1 MALTV
6 QLKDSW
12 IGDSVEQYQK
22 TTKKVSEVINSVL
35 YRPLGFPLVLLG
47 KKLQL
52 TPNFF
57 TTLSL
62 ISMLISAYMYSQN
75 MIYWAAI
82 LLFVKQILDCVDGSL
97 ARLTNQFSKFG
108 GLYDFLGDIMGFIA
122 VTLGMAYTISKLQN
136 NSIYYL
142 YYILMA
148 ISVAVGT
155 FMFNTAKSQYLKT
168 LSGKK
173 DPVVSSPQK
182 ISSKSIVLLKKLLK
196 MPVDLFQ
203 YITKFPDIS
212 SPMYSSIDRHYLP
225 KIEKEEAF
233 EKYFSPL
240 MNLWSFIAGGASITL
255 IVILTL
261 FDAVNLIIIVLPIG
275 ILSMIVLLSYIQR
288 QVAQK
293 FKWKY
298 QV

>member
-6 QLKDSW
+6 QIEDSW
-12 IGDSVEQYQK
+12 IDISDEYKK

-47 KKLQL
+47 KKLKL

-62 ISMLISAYMYSQN
+62 ISILISAFFYSQN

-97 ARLTNQFSKFG
+97 ARLTKQFTRFG
-108 GLYDFLGDIMGFIA
+108 GLYDFLGDIVGFIA
-122 VTLGMAYTISKLQN
+122 MTLCMGYAMSTSEN

-148 ISVAVGT
+148 ISIAIGT
-155 FMFNTAKSQYLKT
+155 LMFNTAKSQYLET

-173 DPVVSSPQK
+173 DPVKKSPQK
-182 ISSKSIVLLKKLLK
+182 SSSKLITLLKKLLN

-203 YITKFPDIS
+203 NLTKFPDIS
-212 SPMYSSIDRHYLP
+212 VPMYSSIDRHFLP
-225 KIEKEEAF
+225 EIEKVDAF
-233 EKYFSPL
+233 EKYFTPL
-240 MNLWSFIAGGASITL
+240 MKSWSFIAGGASITL

-261 FDAVNLIIIVLPIG
+261 FDAVNLIFIVLPFS
-275 ILSMIVLLSYIQR
+275 ILSMIALLSIIQR
-288 QVAQK
+288 QVSKK
-293 FKWKY
+293 FTWKF
-298 QV
+298 QA

>member
-12 IGDSVEQYQK
+12 IGDSVEEYQK

-35 YRPLGFPLVLLG
+35 YRPLGFPFVLLG
-47 KKLQL
+47 KKLKL

-57 TTLSL
+57 TALSL
-62 ISMLISAYMYSQN
+62 ISMLFSAYFYSQS

-82 LLFVKQILDCVDGSL
+82 FLFVKQILDCVDGSL
-97 ARLTNQFSKFG
+97 ARLTNQFTKYG
-108 GLYDFLGDIMGFIA
+108 GLFDFLGDVIGFIVVILCMGYA
-122 VTLGMAYTISKLQN
+122 ESNLEN

-148 ISVAVGT
+148 ISTAIGT
-155 FMFNTAKSQYLKT
+155 LLFNTAKSQYLNI

-173 DPVVSSPQK
+173 DPVEKTYKKS
-182 ISSKSIVLLKKLLK
+182 SSKFTVLLKKTLNL
-196 MPVDLFQ
+196 PVDLFK
-203 YITKFPDIS
+203 YLTKFPDIS
-212 SPMYSSIDRHYLP
+212 SPMYSSIDRHFLP
-225 KIEKEEAF
+225 EIEKVEVF
-233 EKYFSPL
+233 EKYFGPL
-240 MNLWSFIAGGASITL
+240 MNLWSFIAGGASITA

-261 FDAVNLIIIVLPIG
+261 FNQVRLINIILPVSIFT
-275 ILSMIVLLSYIQR
+275 MIILLSNIQR
-288 QVAQK
+288 RVAKK

>member
-6 QLKDSW
+6 QIEDSW
-12 IGDSVEQYQK
+12 IDISVEYKK
-22 TTKKVSEVINSVL
+22 TTKKVGEVINSVL

-47 KKLQL
+47 KKLKL

-62 ISMLISAYMYSQN
+62 ISILISAFFYSQN
-75 MIYWAAI
+75 MIYWAAV
-82 LLFVKQILDCVDGSL
+82 LLFIKQILDCVDGSL

-108 GLYDFLGDIMGFIA
+108 GLYDFIGDVIGFI
-122 VTLGMAYTISKLQN
+122 VMTLCMGYAMSTSEN

-148 ISVAVGT
+148 ISIAIGT
-155 FMFNTAKSQYLKT
+155 LLFNAAKTQYLNN

-173 DPVVSSPQK
+173 DLVKKSPQK
-182 ISSKSIVLLKKLLK
+182 SSSKLITLLRKLIN

-203 YITKFPDIS
+203 YLTKFPDIS
-212 SPMYSSIDRHYLP
+212 SPMYSSIDRHYLS
-225 KIEKEEAF
+225 KIEKVDVF
-233 EKYFSPL
+233 EKYFAPL

-255 IVILTL
+255 IVLITL
-261 FDAVNLIIIVLPIG
+261 LDRVNLIFIVLPIS
-275 ILSMIVLLSYIQR
+275 IFSMIVLLSLIQR
-288 QVAQK
+288 QVSKK
-293 FKWKY
+293 FIWNF
-298 QV
+298 QA

>member
-6 QLKDSW
+6 QIEDSW
-12 IGDSVEQYQK
+12 IDISVKYKK
-22 TTKKVSEVINSVL
+22 TTKKVSEVINSIF
-35 YRPLGFPLVLLG
+35 YRPLAFPLVLLG
-47 KKLQL
+47 KKLKL

-62 ISMLISAYMYSQN
+62 ISVLISAFFYSQN

-82 LLFVKQILDCVDGSL
+82 LLFIKQLLDCVDGSL

-108 GLYDFLGDIMGFIA
+108 GFYDFLGDVIGFIVMSLCMGYA
-122 VTLGMAYTISKLQN
+122 MSTSEN

-148 ISVAVGT
+148 ISVAIGT
-155 FMFNTAKSQYLKT
+155 LLFNTAKTQYLDT
-168 LSGKK
+168 ITGKK
-173 DPVVSSPQK
+173 DLVKKSPQK
-182 ISSKSIVLLKKLLK
+182 SSSKLITLLKKLIN
-196 MPVDLFQ
+196 MPVDLFK
-203 YITKFPDIS
+203 YLTKFPDIS

-225 KIEKEEAF
+225 NIEKIDAF
-233 EKYFSPL
+233 EKHFAPM

-261 FDAVNLIIIVLPIG
+261 FDAVNLIFIILPIS
-275 ILSMIVLLSYIQR
+275 ILSMIALLSFIQR
-288 QVAQK
+288 QVSKK
-293 FKWKY
+293 FTWNF
-298 QV
+298 QA